1 MSAGGSGA
9 GDDFG
14 GTPADLAPARAAYNP
29 ALSTAGRDLTGHSS
43 NDQAQLLRALSDDRA
58 VAAALLFAHRH
69 PQASPGFH
77 VGIMDLWRSA
87 DEFVVVEAF
96 REAGKSTLSEE
107 FMLLEAAYG
116 NFKYALIFGATYTKA
131 CQRLAA
137 IKHEA
142 IRNPKV
148 QALFGDLKGETWG
161 MDTIVLSNGVRI
173 EAHGW
178 EEEIRG
184 YKWLDARPDRA
195 YLDDIETETNT
206 RDKEAVDQVWRKLN
220 MQLIPALDKETRKIR
235 ITGTPLA
242 DDCLL
247 ARCEASPEW
256 VVAKFPIATVPSE
269 PLLTGMDVLNHPGAV
284 ATWPERYSMEHV
296 RKEFRRF
303 SEGGLARGYIQEYM
317 LISAQTQ
324 GKPFVESEV
333 VQQDYDPPGWL
344 RKVAILD
351 PARTVNRKTSDRT
364 GHCVLAR
371 MGSTLYVYESGGEY
385 WKPDEIVS
393 GAFQLSEDHGNCE
406 VAIERN
412 SLDEWLMQPLRAEM
426 MRRGIALDLMPI
438 LAPPDRSKEQFIL
451 GLQPWFKAGDIVLVG
466 PRGKHA
472 KLLAEIANF
481 PSGKR
486 DILNTLA
493 YGQRV
498 FGGAPVYPEFGPD
511 NIIESPT
518 PGQQDQLAVS
528 IHATSS
534 EVCAVLVAMAGRRV
548 TVLADWTSS
557 LAAGD
562 AIKDMAALVRAAFPQ
577 RRVTWWVAADVYD
590 QAGRVA
596 LVDAMRQAKLEVHRG
611 AYIGQSRGQLADMLR
626 TSIERKRLLLV
637 GDTCKHTLNALAG
650 GYRVAVGPD
659 GRSRGEPEK
668 NVSATLMQA
677 LEVLTHEVEHGHT
690 ADTLPDGFGSTHNA
704 HGQPYFSALRR

>member
-1 MSAGGSGA
+1 
-9 GDDFG
+9 
-14 GTPADLAPARAAYNP
+14 
-29 ALSTAGRDLTGHSS
+29 
-43 NDQAQLLRALSDDRA
+43 
-58 VAAALLFAHRH
+58 
-69 PQASPGFH
+69 
-77 VGIMDLWRSA
+77 
-87 DEFVVVEAF
+87 
-96 REAGKSTLSEE
+96 
-107 FMLLEAAYG
+107 
-116 NFKYALIFGATYTKA
+116 
-131 CQRLAA
+131 
-137 IKHEA
+137 
-142 IRNPKV
+142 
-148 QALFGDLKGETWG
+148 
-161 MDTIVLSNGVRI
+161 
-173 EAHGW
+173 
-178 EEEIRG
+178 
-184 YKWLDARPDRA
+184 
-195 YLDDIETETNT
+195 
-206 RDKEAVDQVWRKLN
+206 
-220 MQLIPALDKETRKIR
+220 
-235 ITGTPLA
+235 
-242 DDCLL
+242 
-247 ARCEASPEW
+247 
-256 VVAKFPIATVPSE
+256 
-269 PLLTGMDVLNHPGAV
+269 
-284 ATWPERYSMEHV
+284 
-296 RKEFRRF
+296 
-303 SEGGLARGYIQEYM
+303 
-317 LISAQTQ
+317 
-324 GKPFVESEV
+324 
-333 VQQDYDPPGWL
+333 
-344 RKVAILD
+344 
-351 PARTVNRKTSDRT
+351 
-364 GHCVLAR
+364 

-385 WKPDEIVS
+385 WKPDEIVA
-393 GAFQLSEDHGNCE
+393 GAFTLSADHGDCE

-412 SLDEWLMQPLRAEM
+412 SLDEWLMQPLRVEM

-466 PRGKHA
+466 PRGKHS

-511 NIIESPT
+511 NIASNPV

-528 IHATSS
+528 VHATSS

-562 AIKDMAALVRAAFPQ
+562 AIKDISALIRAAFPQ

-596 LVDAMRQAKLEVHRG
+596 LVEAMRQAKLEVHRG
-611 AYIGQSRGQLADMLR
+611 AYIVQSRGMLADMLR
-626 TSIERKRLLLV
+626 TAIERKRLLLV

-659 GRSRGEPEK
+659 GRAKGEPEK

>member
-1 MSAGGSGA
+1 MVE
-9 GDDFG
+9 DDFG
-14 GTPADLAPARAAYNP
+14 GTPSDTRAPHVPEPKPYNP
-29 ALSTAGRDLTGHSS
+29 VLKTARRELARKHSNQDQGRLLEAL
-43 NDQAQLLRALSDDRA
+43 NDDRA
-58 VAAALLFAHRH
+58 AAAMLLFGHRH
-69 PQASPGFH
+69 PQESPAFH
-77 VGIMDLWRSA
+77 VGIMDLWRAA

-107 FMLLEAAYG
+107 FLLLEAAYG
-116 NFKYALIFGATYTKA
+116 NFKYALIFGETYTKA

-142 IRNPKV
+142 LRNPKLL
-148 QALFGDLKGETWG
+148 ALFGELKGETWG
-161 MDTIVLSNGVRI
+161 VDTIVLSNGVRI

-195 YLDDIETETNT
+195 YLDDIENGTNT
-206 RDKEAVDQVWRKLN
+206 RDSDAVTATWRKLN
-220 MQLIPALDKETRKIR
+220 TQLIPALDKETRKIR

-247 ARCEASPEW
+247 ARCEASSEW
-256 VVAKFPIATVPSE
+256 VVAKFPICYVPGQ
-269 PLLTGMDVLNHPGAV
+269 PLLTGVDAIDHPEAV
-284 ATWPERYSMEHV
+284 SMWPERYPMEWI
-296 RKEFRRF
+296 RKQKSRMD
-303 SEGGLARGYIQEYM
+303 EGGLLREMIQEYM

-324 GKPFVESEV
+324 GKPFDAAEV

-344 RKVAILD
+344 RKVAVLD

-364 GHCVLAR
+364 GRIVMSR

-385 WKPDEIVS
+385 WKPDEIVA
-393 GAFQLSEDHGNCE
+393 GAFDMSARNGDCE

-412 SLDEWLMQPLRAEM
+412 SLDEWLMQPLRVEM
-426 MRRGIALDLMPI
+426 MRRGMALDLMPI

-472 KLLAEIANF
+472 SLLAEIANF

-498 FGGAPVYPEFGPD
+498 FGGAPIYPEFGPD
-511 NIIESPT
+511 NITEVSS

-528 IHATSS
+528 VHATSS
-534 EVCAVLVAMAGRRV
+534 EVCAVLVAISGRRV

-562 AIKDMAALVRAAFPQ
+562 AVRDVATLIRAAFPG
-577 RRVTWWVAADVYD
+577 RRVTWWVAADLYD
-590 QAGRVA
+590 QAGRIA
-596 LVDAMRQAKLEVHRG
+596 LIEALRLAKVEVHRAG
-611 AYIGQSRGQLADMLR
+611 YAVQSRGMLADLLR
-626 TSIERKRLLLV
+626 TTIERKRLLLV
-637 GDTCKHTLNALAG
+637 ADSCKHTLNALAG

-659 GRSRGEPEK
+659 GRARGEPEK
-668 NVSATLMQA
+668 NVSATLMTA

>member
-1 MSAGGSGA
+1 MSEL
-9 GDDFG
+9 DFG
-14 GTPADLAPARAAYNP
+14 GTPSDAPTPLP
-29 ALSTAGRDLTGHSS
+29 AGAHRLLNNRHSS
-43 NDQAQLLRALSDDRA
+43 ADQTQLLRALSDDRA

-69 PQASPGFH
+69 PQASPAFH
-77 VGIMDLWRSA
+77 VSIMDLWRSA

-116 NFKYALIFGATYTKA
+116 NFKYALIFGETYTKA

-142 IRNPKV
+142 LRNPKL
-148 QALFGDLKGETWG
+148 QALFGELKGETWG
-161 MDTIVLSNGVRI
+161 VDTIVLSNGVRL

-195 YLDDIETETNT
+195 YLDDIENATNT
-206 RDKEAVDQVWRKLN
+206 RDSDAVQATWRKLN
-220 MQLIPALDKETRKIR
+220 TQLIPALDKETRKIR

-247 ARCEASPEW
+247 ARCQLSPEW
-256 VVAKFPIATVPSE
+256 VVAKFPIAYVPSN
-269 PLLTGMDVLNHPGAV
+269 PLLTGVDAIDHPEAV
-284 ATWPERYSMEHV
+284 SMWPERYPMDWIRQQ
-296 RKEFRRF
+296 RKRMD
-303 SEGGLARGYIQEYM
+303 EGGLVREFVQEYM

-324 GKPFVESEV
+324 GKPFIESEV
-333 VQQDYDPPGWL
+333 VQQDYDPPVWL
-344 RKVAILD
+344 RKVAIID

-364 GHCVLAR
+364 GRIVLSR

-385 WKPDEIVS
+385 WKPDEIVA
-393 GAFQLSEDHGNCE
+393 GAFDMSERHGHCE

-412 SLDEWLMQPLRAEM
+412 SLDEWLMQPLRVEM
-426 MRRGIALDLMPI
+426 MRRGMALDLMPI

-472 KLLAEIANF
+472 ALLAEIANF

-511 NIIESPT
+511 NIVEGLS
-518 PGQQDQLAVS
+518 PGQQDQLAVGV
-528 IHATSS
+528 HATSS
-534 EVCAVLVAMAGRRV
+534 EVCAVLVALEGRRV
-548 TVLADWTSS
+548 KVLADWTSS
-557 LAAGD
+557 LAAAD
-562 AIKDMAALVRAAFPQ
+562 SIKDVAALIRGAFPG

-596 LVDAMRQAKLEVHRG
+596 LVEAMRAAKLEVHRG

-659 GRSRGEPEK
+659 GRAKGEPEK

-690 ADTLPDGFGSTHNA
+690 ADILPDGFGSTQNA